1 MGATF
6 HSGPVYGAYANLFS
20 VSKEN
25 IAASASALEILQID
39 IPADEDWIIM
49 KVQAY
54 CDVQGNA
61 GDVDVEDDTV
71 SILSADAVLVSDDVV
86 VAAVVATGGEKGA
99 LVAGGSVLTVDV
111 DNGITTAIEDLTVN
125 AWGFI
130 RKKNPTPSDV

>member
-1 MGATF
+1 MGAKFLT
-6 HSGPVYGAYANLFS
+6 GAVYGAYANLFS

-25 IAASASALEILQID
+25 IAASATALEILEIS

-61 GDVDVEDDTV
+61 GDVDVEDDGN
-71 SILSADAVLVSDDVV
+71 SILSADAVLVSDGVV

-99 LVAGGSVLTVDV
+99 LFLGGCRVH
-111 DNGITTAIEDLTVN
+111 
-125 AWGFI
+125 
-130 RKKNPTPSDV
+130 